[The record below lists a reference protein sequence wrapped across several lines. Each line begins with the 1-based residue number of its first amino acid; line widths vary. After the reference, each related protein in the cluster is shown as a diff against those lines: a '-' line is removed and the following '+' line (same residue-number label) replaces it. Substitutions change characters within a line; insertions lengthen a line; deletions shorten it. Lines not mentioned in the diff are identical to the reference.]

1 MYQYAFPASK
11 CIFED
16 IKIFLIQHH
25 KLTNFDSFFNF
36 LLYYWGSY
44 EHSLMHDG
52 RKLSLHTFLKSI
64 HPAHGLVNFCILRES
79 FLNIFLLLLFF
90 F

>member
-1 MYQYAFPASK
+1 MYQYAFLASK

-44 EHSLMHDG
+44 ELSLMHDG

-64 HPAHGLVNFCILRES
+64 HPAHGLVKNFYFEGIIFEYLS
-79 FLNIFLLLLFF
+79 FIIVFF
-90 F
+90 

>member
-1 MYQYAFPASK
+1 MYQYAFLASK

-44 EHSLMHDG
+44 ELSLMHDS

-64 HPAHGLVNFCILRES
+64 HPAHGLVKFLNFEGII
-79 FLNIFLLLLFF
+79 LNIFLLSLFF